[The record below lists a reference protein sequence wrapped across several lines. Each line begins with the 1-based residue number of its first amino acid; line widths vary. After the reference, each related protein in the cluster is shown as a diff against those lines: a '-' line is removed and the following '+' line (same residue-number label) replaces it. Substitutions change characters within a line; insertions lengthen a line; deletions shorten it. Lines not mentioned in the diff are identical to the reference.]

1 MYLQY
6 TAVYLKLPSRSLQP
20 IILCLADSL
29 DIPLRFVLSANI
41 YLPCNWFLPGS
52 SPTST
57 NSNTHNRLL
66 SWSSWDHL
74 RSTRWLPGPPNAGA
88 SCTFDFCLPFM
99 IFSLLLIRIH
109 LTTCKRGF
117 MFSKIIFLHWLH
129 FYNLWYCTIQVLQT
143 LTDAAVPSKELT
155 SSIKNIYSKT
165 KVVAHF

>member
-6 TAVYLKLPSRSLQP
+6 MVVYLKLPSRSVQP
-20 IILCLADSL
+20 IILCLADCL

-41 YLPCNWFLPGS
+41 YLPCNWFFPGS

-74 RSTRWLPGPPNAGA
+74 RSTRWQPGPPNAGA
-88 SCTFDFCLPFM
+88 SCTFDFCLHFT

-109 LTTCKRGF
+109 
-117 MFSKIIFLHWLH
+117 WLH
-129 FYNLWYCTIQVLQT
+129 AKEGLCFLRLSSCIGCIFITHDIAPCRFYKPSLVLQFH
-143 LTDAAVPSKELT
+143 P
-155 SSIKNIYSKT
+155 KNW
-165 KVVAHF
+165 